1 MKNAGRLKKSANN
14 FLAGI
19 LNRIV
24 SIILSFTIRT
34 VFIIFLSKDYL
45 SVNGLYSGI
54 LTMLS
59 FAELGF
65 GTAITY
71 SMYKPLAEK
80 DIGKLRQLMR
90 LYKRVYYTVGA
101 VILILGLSLIPFMD
115 LIIKDKPDIQGLT
128 FYYIVFLLNT
138 VFSYWFF
145 AYRTAV
151 FNADQRSSV
160 VSHYQSLFNIIKTI
174 RQILSLVLFR
184 NYTLYLFIQI
194 GCTIGQN
201 VCLSI
206 KAGKEYPIFRSE
218 DKDDLPAEER
228 RHIFKDTKAL
238 MLRKIS
244 FSILYSSDTL
254 IISSMIGVKWVG
266 LLSNYVMIED
276 TITGILTRL
285 NHAIS
290 ASLGNYFATENNDNS
305 YKLFQRVEFLN
316 YWLYSFCSIAMITLI
331 NPFIQLWIGKDF
343 LMSFS
348 IVTALAIRFFTA
360 GYMNT
365 MGTFRTTMGLF
376 VHGQFVPVITSVAN
390 VLLSI
395 VMGKYLGVAGVL
407 FATSLTRLC
416 MDMWYT
422 PMIIYKHGF
431 KQSVS
436 KFFIDYLF
444 RLLLLITVSIGMIL
458 ISRAILSEQVTI
470 QRFILLAVLTIMLP
484 NAIFIIV
491 LHKRAEFKELV
502 SAGKKLLKMT

>member
-19 LNRIV
+19 LNKMV
-24 SIILSFTIRT
+24 SIILSFAIRT
-34 VFIIFLSKDYL
+34 VFILFLSKDYL

-80 DIGKLRQLMR
+80 NISKLRQLIR
-90 LYKRVYYTVGA
+90 LYKRVYFVVGA
-101 VILILGLSLIPFMD
+101 VILALGLSLIPFMD
-115 LIIKDKPDIQGLT
+115 LIIKNKPDIQGLT
-128 FYYIVFLLNT
+128 FYYLIFLLNT

-160 VSHYQSLFNIIKTI
+160 ISHYQSLFNIVKTI
-174 RQILSLVLFR
+174 LQILCLVLFR
-184 NYTLYLFIQI
+184 NYTLYLLIQI
-194 GCTIGQN
+194 GCTIGQSI
-201 VCLSI
+201 CLSV
-206 KAGKEYPIFRSE
+206 KAGREYPIFRSG
-218 DKDDLPAEER
+218 DKDDLPAEEKR
-228 RHIFKDTKAL
+228 QIFKDTKAL

-244 FSILYSSDTL
+244 FSVLYSSDTI
-254 IISSMIGVKWVG
+254 IISSMIGVQWVG

-290 ASLGNYFATENNDNS
+290 ASLGNYFAIENKDNS

-316 YWLYSFCSIAMITLI
+316 YWLYSFCSVAMITLI
-331 NPFIQLWIGKDF
+331 NPFIRLWIGQEF
-343 LMSFS
+343 LLSFS
-348 IVTALAIRFFTA
+348 IVTALTIRFFTA

-390 VLLSI
+390 ILLSV

-431 KQSVS
+431 KQDVS
-436 KFFIDYLF
+436 KFFFDYLF

-458 ISRAILSEQVTI
+458 ISRAILTEVTI
-470 QRFILLAVLTIMLP
+470 QTFILLAALTIVLP

-502 SAGKKLLKMT
+502 LAGKKLLKKT

>member
-1 MKNAGRLKKSANN
+1 MKNAGRLKKSAHN

-174 RQILSLVLFR
+174 LQILGLVLFR

-194 GCTIGQN
+194 GCTIGQS

-228 RHIFKDTKAL
+228 RRIFKDTKAL

-244 FSILYSSDTL
+244 FSILYSSDTI
-254 IISSMIGVKWVG
+254 IISSMIGVQWVG

-290 ASLGNYFATENNDNS
+290 ASLGNFFATENKDNS

-331 NPFIQLWIGKDF
+331 NPFIQLWIGEDF

-395 VMGKYLGVAGVL
+395 VMGQYLGVAGVL
-407 FATSLTRLC
+407 LATSLTRLC

-431 KQSVS
+431 KQDVS

-484 NAIFIIV
+484 NAIFIIM

>member
-160 VSHYQSLFNIIKTI
+160 VSHYQSLFNIIVIVVPFRIHI
-174 RQILSLVLFR
+174 RSK
-184 NYTLYLFIQI
+184 
-194 GCTIGQN
+194 C
-201 VCLSI
+201 
-206 KAGKEYPIFRSE
+206 A
-218 DKDDLPAEER
+218 
-228 RHIFKDTKAL
+228 
-238 MLRKIS
+238 
-244 FSILYSSDTL
+244 
-254 IISSMIGVKWVG
+254 
-266 LLSNYVMIED
+266 IE
-276 TITGILTRL
+276 
-285 NHAIS
+285 
-290 ASLGNYFATENNDNS
+290 
-305 YKLFQRVEFLN
+305 
-316 YWLYSFCSIAMITLI
+316 
-331 NPFIQLWIGKDF
+331 
-343 LMSFS
+343 
-348 IVTALAIRFFTA
+348 
-360 GYMNT
+360 
-365 MGTFRTTMGLF
+365 
-376 VHGQFVPVITSVAN
+376 
-390 VLLSI
+390 
-395 VMGKYLGVAGVL
+395 
-407 FATSLTRLC
+407 
-416 MDMWYT
+416 
-422 PMIIYKHGF
+422 
-431 KQSVS
+431 
-436 KFFIDYLF
+436 
-444 RLLLLITVSIGMIL
+444 
-458 ISRAILSEQVTI
+458 
-470 QRFILLAVLTIMLP
+470 
-484 NAIFIIV
+484 
-491 LHKRAEFKELV
+491 
-502 SAGKKLLKMT
+502 

>member
-1 MKNAGRLKKSANN
+1 MKNAGRLRKSVNN
-14 FLAGI
+14 FFAGI

-24 SIILSFTIRT
+24 SIILSFAIRT
-34 VFIIFLSKDYL
+34 VFILFLSKDYL

-80 DIGKLRQLMR
+80 NIGKLRQLIR
-90 LYKRVYYTVGA
+90 LYKRVYFIVGA
-101 VILILGLSLIPFMD
+101 VILGLGLSLIPFMD
-115 LIIKDKPDIQGLT
+115 LIIKNKPDIQGLT
-128 FYYIVFLLNT
+128 FYYIIFLLNT

-160 VSHYQSLFNIIKTI
+160 VSHYQSLFNIVKTI
-174 RQILSLVLFR
+174 LQILGLVLFR

-194 GCTIGQN
+194 GCTIGQS

-206 KAGKEYPIFRSE
+206 KAGKEYPIFRSG

-228 RHIFKDTKAL
+228 RQIFKDTKAL

-244 FSILYSSDTL
+244 FSILYSSDTI
-254 IISSMIGVKWVG
+254 IISSMIGVQWVG

-290 ASLGNYFATENNDNS
+290 ASLGNYFATENKDSS

-316 YWLYSFCSIAMITLI
+316 YWLYSFCSVAMITLI
-331 NPFIQLWIGKDF
+331 NPFIQLWIGEDF
-343 LMSFS
+343 LLSFS

-376 VHGQFVPVITSVAN
+376 VHGQFVPVITSAAN
-390 VLLSI
+390 ILLSI
-395 VMGKYLGVAGVL
+395 VMGKYWGVAGVL

-422 PMIIYKHGF
+422 PMIIYKYGF
-431 KQSVS
+431 KQDVS

-444 RLLLLITVSIGMIL
+444 RLLLLITVSIGMVL
-458 ISRAILSEQVTI
+458 ISRAILTEVTV
-470 QRFILLAVLTIMLP
+470 QKFILLAALTIVLP
-484 NAIFIIV
+484 NAVFMIV

-502 SAGKKLLKMT
+502 STGKKLLKIT